1 MNERKLNSL
10 MAKSLRCKRDIAKK
24 LQICNLPV
32 LSYREIFQSAVS
44 FYGEGWAGRIQWE
57 MFGFLKYFTA
67 GEQNTLKKYPLFSHL
82 PDFIRNYEY
91 QLNVW
96 KTNYNVF
103 REGEPYCWESFP
115 QILFI
120 SCSCGKLKVVEV
132 LLPDEVLAGTEIL
145 LDKTA
150 ERFWVLRFV
159 SEDFRASKEQK
170 TRAIKL
176 IQMTPELA
184 AGIEKKSLEWKEILG
199 LNIEAYE
206 NIQLPGDLKG
216 IGLAEMVKNVSAGNW
231 ANIRIILAENSRLLL
246 NCLEMTAIDELPGI
260 QDLNSD
266 VAQAFK
272 EIRRKYSSMK
282 EFASKCGSDVWWLD
296 EIKNVVVRLG
306 SDWWAEVYVRHP
318 LATFDYPILMRS
330 GFFFVRFV
338 AEWPSADWM
347 NEFLEKAKEG
357 KFFLYSFGIAE
368 C

>member
-10 MAKSLRCKRDIAKK
+10 RVKSLRCKQDIAEK

-32 LSYREIFQSAVS
+32 LSYKEIFRSAVS
-44 FYGEGWAGRIQWE
+44 FYGEGWVGRIQWE
-57 MFGFLKYFTA
+57 MFGFSEYFTV
-67 GEQNTLKKYPLFSHL
+67 GEQNTLKKYPLFLHL
-82 PDFIRNYEY
+82 LDFIRNYEY

-103 REGEPYCWESFP
+103 REGEPYCWECFP
-115 QILFI
+115 QILFV
-120 SCSCGKLKVVEV
+120 SRSCGKLKIVEV
-132 LLPDEVLAGTEIL
+132 LLSDEMLAGTEIL
-145 LDKTA
+145 LNKSA

-159 SEDFRASKEQK
+159 SEDFRVSKEQK
-170 TRAIKL
+170 ARTIKL

-199 LNIEAYE
+199 VNIEAYE
-206 NIQLPGDLKG
+206 NIQLPGNLER

-266 VAQAFK
+266 IAAVLRG
-272 EIRRKYSSMK
+272 IRNCYSSMK
-282 EFASKCGSDVWWLD
+282 EFVEESGSDVWFVD
-296 EIKNVVVRLG
+296 CHQRSIVRFHLG
-306 SDWWAEVYVRHP
+306 WWAEVYVKHP
-318 LATFDYPILMRS
+318 SVTFDYPVMMRS

-338 AEWPSADWM
+338 ADWPQTEWLQRFIELAK
-347 NEFLEKAKEG
+347 NEENPKRYCL
-357 KFFLYSFGIAE
+357 
-368 C
+368 